1 MLTWKEAPF
10 FGYEFSGVEIPDR
23 TKAGRIV

>member
-10 FGYEFSGVEIPDR
+10 FGYEFSGVEILER

>member
-10 FGYEFSGVEIPDR
+10 FGHEFSGVEIPER